1 MSSYAPPTENVAI
14 FDSVNFTSGD
24 ETITQS
30 QADKRYLRFPNAQG
44 TENLQAINVNGIAQ
58 FNSNVNVGSSTTPN
72 RTPLINTFNSDI
84 LVGNSG
90 QGRMRVNCELQVP
103 GFGVLTMSS
112 SNINMTGAATI
123 QQNPLAGSSNTLS
136 TTTINAGVTGAAAL
150 TVTGNVNLSK
160 PLTMTSATPTDRLI
174 NTAFLQLANEDSL
187 ASNAGIINGSGN
199 SIYYELYNSAGTH
212 IFRTTNGTTPS
223 NTILLTNTDLTIST
237 VNPPTCA
244 ASSTIALSDD
254 SAKLPSTAW
263 VRDYVASI
271 PPPLSTGKTY
281 TQVIMG
287 NYQSPT
293 NVLQFSPPAGTIKF
307 DVTIVGTGGLASTGL
322 ASGGGAQ
329 VVTILGVLIPPY
341 YGGSPVPTITIGTG
355 ASFISD
361 PSKTGTY
368 VGLAN
373 AFVFGSA
380 LDGNN
385 AVGSTAGGATSG
397 IGDLNSQYGT
407 FSIYQGG
414 AGGVGAN
421 VIGAGNVY
429 GGIAGYPDPSVVSPS
444 TGLNQYGQGQG
455 SAAGSPIN
463 YGGAIFTW
471 YLT

>member
-1 MSSYAPPTENVAI
+1 MSATNPPDPNVNTFNNLYWI
-14 FDSVNFTSGD
+14 TGD
-24 ETITQS
+24 TALTQDV
-30 QADKRYLRFPNAQG
+30 ADKKYLRKTGDTATGLIIFNGGIQVNA
-44 TENLQAINVNGIAQ
+44 NAQ
-58 FNSNVNVGSSTTPN
+58 FNSNINVGSTTTPN
-72 RTPLINTFNSDI
+72 RTPLINTFNTDI
-84 LVGNSG
+84 LVGNNG
-90 QGRMRVNCELQVP
+90 NGRLRVNCELQVA
-103 GFGVLTMSS
+103 GFGSLTMSS

-123 QQNPLAGSSNTLS
+123 QQNPLSASSNTLS

-150 TVTGNVNLSK
+150 SVTGNVNLSK

-187 ASNAGIINGSGN
+187 ATNAGIINGSGN
-199 SIYYELYNSAGTH
+199 SIYYETYNSAGTH
-212 IFRTTNGTTPS
+212 IFRTNNGTTSS
-223 NTILLTNTDLTIST
+223 NTILLTNTDLTIAT
-237 VNPPTCA
+237 TNPPTCA

-263 VRDYVASI
+263 VRDYVSSI
-271 PPPLSTGKTY
+271 GTTQKTY

-293 NVLQFSPPAGTIKF
+293 SILQFPPPTGIIKF
-307 DVTIVGTGGLASTGL
+307 DVIIVGTGGLASTGL

-329 VVTILGVLIPPY
+329 VVTILGVKIPPW
-341 YGGSPVPTITIGTG
+341 YGNSLIPTITIGTG
-355 ASFISD
+355 AAFISN
-361 PSKTGTY
+361 PTKLGTY
-368 VGLAN
+368 VGVGGTIL
-373 AFVFGSA
+373 GSA

-397 IGDLNSQYGT
+397 TGDLNTDFGN
-407 FSIYQGG
+407 FVINQGN

-421 VIGAGNVY
+421 VIGGGNTY
-429 GGIAGYPDPSVVSPS
+429 GGIAGLPDINVVSPA

-471 YLT
+471 YLS

>member
-58 FNSNVNVGSSTTPN
+58 FNSNVVVGSTSTPN
-72 RTPLINTFNSDI
+72 NTPTLTTNKTNLVIGSGGSGKMDI
-84 LVGNSG
+84 ECPVTVG
-90 QGRMRVNCELQVP
+90 
-103 GFGVLTMSS
+103 GFGSLTLTTAPLEL
-112 SNINMTGAATI
+112 NGGARINQSAAPTSPN
-123 QQNPLAGSSNTLS
+123 QLWNT
-136 TTTINAGVTGAAAL
+136 NFARPVTM
-150 TVTGNVNLSK
+150 N
-160 PLTMTSATPTDRLI
+160 SATATDRLI

-199 SIYYELYNSAGTH
+199 SIYYELYNSAGNH

-223 NTILLTNTDLTIST
+223 NTLLVSNTDLTIAT
-237 VNPPTCA
+237 TNPPTCA

-271 PPPLSTGKTY
+271 PPPIVTQKTY

-287 NYQSPT
+287 NFQSPSS
-293 NVLQFSPPAGTIKF
+293 VFQFSPPAGIIKF
-307 DVTIVGTGGLASTGL
+307 DVIIVGTGGLATTGL
-322 ASGGGAQ
+322 YSGGGAQ

-341 YGGSPVPTITIGTG
+341 YGGSPILSITIGTG
-355 ASFISD
+355 ATFISTT
-361 PSKTGTY
+361 KLGTY
-368 VGLAN
+368 VGVGGTLL
-373 AFVFGSA
+373 GSA
-380 LDGNN
+380 LNGN
-385 AVGSTAGGATSG
+385 AGTPGGATSG
-397 IGDLNSQYGT
+397 TGDLNNNYT
-407 FSIYQGG
+407 FIINQGG
-414 AGGVGAN
+414 VGAVGAN
-421 VIGAGNVY
+421 VIGGGNQY
-429 GGIAGYPDPSVVSPS
+429 GGIAGYPDPNVVSPA

-471 YLT
+471 YLS

>member
-14 FDSVNFTSGD
+14 FDSANFTSGD
-24 ETITQS
+24 KTITQS

-58 FNSNVNVGSSTTPN
+58 FNSNVNVGSTSTPN

-84 LVGNSG
+84 LVGNGG

-281 TQVIMG
+281 TQVYMG
-287 NYQSPT
+287 NYQSPSSI
-293 NVLQFSPPAGTIKF
+293 LQFSPPAGIIKF
-307 DVTIVGTGGLASTGL
+307 DVIIVGTGGLASTGL

-329 VVTILGVLIPPY
+329 VVTVLGVKIPPW
-341 YGGSPVPTITIGTG
+341 YGNSLIPTITVGTR
-355 ASFISD
+355 ATSTSN
-361 PSKTGTY
+361 PTKTDTY
-368 VGLAN
+368 VGVGGVIL
-373 AFVFGSA
+373 GSA
-380 LDGNN
+380 FDGVN

-397 IGDLNSQYGT
+397 TDILNNNFGT
-407 FSIYQGG
+407 FVINQGN

-421 VIGAGNVY
+421 IIGGGNTY
-429 GGIAGYPDPSVVSPS
+429 GGIAGLPDTNVVSPA

>member
-1 MSSYAPPTENVAI
+1 MSATNPPDPNVNTFNNLYWI
-14 FDSVNFTSGD
+14 TGD
-24 ETITQS
+24 TALTQDV
-30 QADKRYLRFPNAQG
+30 ADKRYLRFPSAQG
-44 TENLQAINVNGIAQ
+44 TENLQAINVNGIAT
-58 FNSNVNVGSSTTPN
+58 FNNNIVVGSTTTPN
-72 RTPLINTFNSDI
+72 NTPLITTNKAE
-84 LVGNSG
+84 LVIGTGGSG
-90 QGRMRVNCELQVP
+90 EVNVECPVNIG
-103 GFGVLTMSS
+103 GFGSLNLTTAPINLNGGSGINQSAAPTS
-112 SNINMTGAATI
+112 SN
-123 QQNPLAGSSNTLS
+123 QLWNT
-136 TTTINAGVTGAAAL
+136 NFARPVTM
-150 TVTGNVNLSK
+150 N
-160 PLTMTSATPTDRLI
+160 SATATDRLI

-199 SIYYELYNSAGTH
+199 SIYYETYNSAGNH

-223 NTILLTNTDLTIST
+223 NTLQLTNTDLTIAT
-237 VNPPTCA
+237 TNPPTCA
-244 ASSTIALSDD
+244 ASSTIALTDD

-263 VRDYVASI
+263 VRDYVATI
-271 PPPLSTGKTY
+271 PPPIVTQKTY

-287 NYQSPT
+287 NFQSPSS
-293 NVLQFSPPAGTIKF
+293 VLQFPPPAGIIKF

-329 VVTILGVLIPPY
+329 VVTILGVLVPPY
-341 YGGSPVPTITIGTG
+341 YGSYPVPTITIGTG
-355 ASFISD
+355 AGMVTNLG
-361 PSKTGTY
+361 KTGTV

-373 AFVFGSA
+373 AIVFGSA

-407 FSIYQGG
+407 FSIYQGD

-421 VIGAGNVY
+421 VIGGGNVY
-429 GGIAGYPDPSVVSPS
+429 GGIAGFPDPAVVSPS

-471 YLT
+471 YLS